1 MIKVNLLAVERERA
15 RRRASV
21 LQPQQKVAIGCSLI
35 LVLTALGV
43 GWRYWT
49 VSQRLA
55 RADEEIQAAEQ
66 ETRRLR
72 SVLVQM
78 QEFEM
83 RRTQLQQRVALIE
96 ELRKGQTGP
105 VRMLDT
111 ISRSLPDRLWLTRL
125 DQQGA
130 DVTLEGMSTTLTAI
144 SDFVAALEASG
155 LFARPVEIVDSKL
168 EREST
173 PGAVELVH
181 FTLKARF
188 GAAAPAAGPAG
199 RPLAPATA
207 R

>member
-1 MIKVNLLAVERERA
+1 MIRVNLLAVERERT
-15 RRRASV
+15 RRRAIA
-21 LQPQQKVAIGCSLI
+21 LQPQQKVALGCSLI

-72 SVLVQM
+72 SVLSQM

-83 RRTQLQQRVALIE
+83 RRAQLQQRVALIE

-105 VRMLDT
+105 VRMLDA
-111 ISRSLPDRLWLTRL
+111 ISRSLPDRLWLTQLEQR
-125 DQQGA
+125 GP

-168 EREST
+168 EREAA
-173 PGAVELVH
+173 PGAVELVR

-188 GAAAPAAGPAG
+188 GEAAPAAGAAARPPA
-199 RPLAPATA
+199 APA